1 MKEHSRASLAMAY
14 PFAEEGQAVNREG
27 GFVQRSRK
35 SESPRPPAFGSAMH
49 AQRFVFFD
57 RRTGTKRFEVKALE
71 DGSFPVDQAA
81 SLLAIQCVA
90 RQRDPR
96 DFSVMV
102 ALTEDLVDGLVGRA
116 TQLIRSCSEA
126 KLPVALSRRQHQVL
140 GAVAQNL
147 SNKEIA
153 DRLNV
158 SVRTVKFHVSAL
170 LEKFEVVGRV
180 DLMLEATDLMSRDA
194 VHRRKTDRDSVSVYP
209 SGFKTTLI
217 EPGAAL
223 GGPMP
228 LDRRAEGQALGSD
241 PGQNGRNHN
250 QPRTA
255 STCKHALSSS
265 MTKRQLAS

>member
-1 MKEHSRASLAMAY
+1 
-14 PFAEEGQAVNREG
+14 
-27 GFVQRSRK
+27 
-35 SESPRPPAFGSAMH
+35 MH

-96 DFSVMV
+96 DFNVMV

-126 KLPVALSRRQHQVL
+126 KLPVPLSRRQHQVFS
-140 GAVAQNL
+140 AVAQHL

-153 DRLNV
+153 DRLNI

-170 LEKFEVVGRV
+170 LGKFDVVGRV
-180 DLMLEATDLMSRDA
+180 DLMLEASDLMSRDA
-194 VHRRKTDRDSVSVYP
+194 VHRRKTDRDTLSVNA

-217 EPGAAL
+217 DLGAAL
-223 GGPMP
+223 GGPVP
-228 LDRRAEGQALGSD
+228 LDRRVEGQAARSD
-241 PGQNGRNHN
+241 AWHDGRNHN

-255 STCKHALSSS
+255 SKCKSELSSS